1 MPAEGGS
8 VLPEM
13 TEEQRSAALARA
25 REARRTRAE
34 IKQLLKSGSLTIAD
48 VFDRAEEDDLVAG
61 TKVQAIVVSMP
72 HMGKVS
78 TKRLLEDIGIADNR
92 TIRGLG
98 SNQRRALLEHFS

>member
-1 MPAEGGS
+1 
-8 VLPEM
+8 M
-13 TEEQRSAALARA
+13 TEEQRAAALDRA

-34 IKQLLKSGSLTIAD
+34 IKQLLKSGSISFSD
-48 VFDRAEEDDLVAG
+48 VLQRAEEDDLVAG
-61 TKVQAIVVSMP
+61 TKIQAIVVSMP

-98 SNQRRALLEHFS
+98 SNQRKALLEYFT

>member
-1 MPAEGGS
+1 MPPEGGS

-13 TEEQRSAALARA
+13 TEEQRNAALARA

-34 IKQLLKSGSLTIAD
+34 IKQLLKSGSLTLSD
-48 VFDRAEEDDLVAG
+48 VFERAEVDDLVAG
-61 TKVQAIVVSMP
+61 TKIQAIVVSMP
-72 HMGKVS
+72 RMGKVS

-98 SNQRRALLEHFS
+98 SNQRKALLEHFS